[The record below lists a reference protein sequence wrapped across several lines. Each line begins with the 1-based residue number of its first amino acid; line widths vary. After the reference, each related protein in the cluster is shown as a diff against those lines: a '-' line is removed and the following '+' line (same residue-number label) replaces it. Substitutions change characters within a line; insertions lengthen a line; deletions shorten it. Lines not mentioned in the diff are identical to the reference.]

1 MLTGLVSLTI
11 LILSF
16 SSLMMSQ
23 DGATAAKVDE
33 VVRYEMEKRQT
44 PGVAV
49 AVVKDGRVV
58 MAKGYGLANVELQVP
73 VKTETVFQIASV
85 TKQFTAAAIMMLVES
100 GKLTLDD
107 KVGKYITNAPASWS
121 GITIRHL
128 LTHTS
133 GLTDYPDGFDYRRD
147 YTEDE
152 LIKAIES
159 VPLAFQPGEKW
170 EYSNAGYVTLGV
182 IIRKVTGKF
191 WGDFLQENIFKPL
204 GMTTARVISEASII
218 PNRSSGYIIYD
229 GRLINQQWVSPTL
242 NRTADGS
249 LYMSVLD
256 LAKWDAALYGET
268 ILKRASLDQM
278 WTPVKLNN
286 GTTAPYGFGWSV
298 MEANGYRLL
307 EHEGAW
313 QGFNANI
320 ARYVNDKLT
329 VIVLANLKTARAPM
343 ISHAV
348 AGVFMPAVAPPRYVA
363 IDDKE
368 PKVTAMVKDLMKAFA
383 AGKPDETLF
392 TAEERAALFPGTTKI
407 YESYLK
413 PIGEPVKVQLVE
425 RSDTPAGRLYRWEF
439 YYKSVILLVSI
450 TLDKDGKITGIT
462 AVDNY

>member
-1 MLTGLVSLTI
+1 MLTRLVSLTI

-16 SSLMMSQ
+16 SNLMMSQ
-23 DGATAAKVDE
+23 DAATAAKVDE

-58 MAKGYGLANVELQVP
+58 LAKGYGLANVELQVP

-133 GLTDYPDGFDYRRD
+133 GLTDYPDGFDYRHD

-182 IIRKVTGKF
+182 VVRKVTGKF

-218 PNRSSGYIIYD
+218 PNRSSGYFIYD

-249 LYMSVLD
+249 LSAQFEHSIVNTD
-256 LAKWDAALYGET
+256 NGPE
-268 ILKRASLDQM
+268 IL
-278 WTPVKLNN
+278 
-286 GTTAPYGFGWSV
+286 
-298 MEANGYRLL
+298 
-307 EHEGAW
+307 
-313 QGFNANI
+313 
-320 ARYVNDKLT
+320 
-329 VIVLANLKTARAPM
+329 
-343 ISHAV
+343 
-348 AGVFMPAVAPPRYVA
+348 
-363 IDDKE
+363 
-368 PKVTAMVKDLMKAFA
+368 
-383 AGKPDETLF
+383 TL
-392 TAEERAALFPGTTKI
+392 P
-407 YESYLK
+407 
-413 PIGEPVKVQLVE
+413 
-425 RSDTPAGRLYRWEF
+425 
-439 YYKSVILLVSI
+439 
-450 TLDKDGKITGIT
+450 
-462 AVDNY
+462 